1 MIFCHK
7 NKKIEDCIAY
17 SNDCFFLWKKCLTNN
32 FVKDMIEKKLG
43 MVIIFIDNEVP
54 DENSAYNGQKKKT
67 GFEYI

>member
-1 MIFCHK
+1 
-7 NKKIEDCIAY
+7 
-17 SNDCFFLWKKCLTNN
+17 
-32 FVKDMIEKKLG
+32 MIEKKLG